1 MSDRKATF
9 AKRQRESELKEKA
22 KLKEER
28 RMSRRSNPKVNKG
41 PEIAWDEAVNI
52 TTNPIDNGG
61 PSAVTDQ
68 AAAND
73 DDGPAPQSNPA
84 QPSAPAPPPTPTPTP
99 RR

>member
-28 RMSRRSNPKVNKG
+28 RVSRRSQPRENKG

-52 TTNPIDNGG
+52 TTNPIDG
-61 PSAVTDQ
+61 PSVVTDQ

-73 DDGPAPQSNPA
+73 DDGPAPTTT
-84 QPSAPAPPPTPTPTP
+84 PPPTTPSPTP

>member
-28 RMSRRSNPKVNKG
+28 RVSRRSGAPRQNKG

-52 TTNPIDNGG
+52 TTNPIDV
-61 PSAVTDQ
+61 PPVAVADQ

-73 DDGPAPQSNPA
+73 DDGPPP
-84 QPSAPAPPPTPTPTP
+84 PPPPTTPSPTP

>member
-28 RMSRRSNPKVNKG
+28 RVSRRSQPRENKG

-61 PSAVTDQ
+61 PAAVTEQ

-73 DDGPAPQSNPA
+73 DDGPAPTP
-84 QPSAPAPPPTPTPTP
+84 PPPTTPSPTP

>member
-28 RMSRRSNPKVNKG
+28 RMSRRSTPRVNKG

-52 TTNPIDNGG
+52 TTNPIDDGG
-61 PSAVTDQ
+61 PAAVTDQ
-68 AAAND
+68 QAAND
-73 DDGPAPQSNPA
+73 DDTA
-84 QPSAPAPPPTPTPTP
+84 APPPPPATPAPTP

>member
-28 RMSRRSNPKVNKG
+28 RLSRRSNPRVNKG

-52 TTNPIDNGG
+52 TTNPIDNG
-61 PSAVTDQ
+61 PSVVTDQ

-73 DDGPAPQSNPA
+73 DDAPAVTAPQ
-84 QPSAPAPPPTPTPTP
+84 QTPTPTPTP